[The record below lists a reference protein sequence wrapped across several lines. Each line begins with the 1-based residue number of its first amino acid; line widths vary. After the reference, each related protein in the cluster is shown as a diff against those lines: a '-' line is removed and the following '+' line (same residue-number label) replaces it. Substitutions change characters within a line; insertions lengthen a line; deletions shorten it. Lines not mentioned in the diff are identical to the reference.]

1 MARVQLNKNQRRKLS
16 IFLKCVLFSFFAWV
30 LFAVS
35 NTYLYHKPVRL
46 EYINLPDN
54 RAFQSLQSDS
64 AVVSL
69 EATGWQLLFSSL
81 QREEKAVQVDLSG
94 LQNRAQ
100 IIFSN
105 QLGFINRQFPSN
117 QRVVSVKPDTLFFD
131 FSAQTEK
138 RVPVDLISELKYARQ
153 FGNIGPVEVKPEYVM
168 VRGPAEDIRQIESF
182 PTDTLRASGVS
193 STLQSELGL
202 QVRAY
207 PNLKVYPEVVT
218 VQVPVG
224 EMTEKELDVPIEI
237 VNDGAYRSV
246 KLLPGKVRVTMMV
259 ALEDYAQI
267 GPESFRM
274 IVDMQDWELNG
285 GTTLAVKPRRVPE
298 FVRLIRI
305 EPQNVDFYVNK

>member
-35 NTYLYHKPVRL
+35 NTYLYNKPVRL
-46 EYINLPDN
+46 EYINIPDN

-64 AVVSL
+64 AQVSM

-81 QREEKAVQVDLSG
+81 QKEEKAVQVDLSG
-94 LQNRAQ
+94 LQNRNY

-117 QRVVSVKPDTLFFD
+117 HRVVSVNPDTLFFD

-138 RVPVDLISELKYARQ
+138 RVPVELVSELKYRRQ
-153 FGNIGPVEVKPEYVM
+153 FGHIGPVEITPEYVV

-182 PTDTLRASGVS
+182 PTDTLRASEVS
-193 STLQSELGL
+193 SSLQRELSL

-207 PNLKVYPEVVT
+207 PNLKVYPEVVQ
-218 VQVPVG
+218 VNVPVG
-224 EMTEKELDVPIEI
+224 EMTEKELEVSIEI
-237 VNDGAYRSV
+237 LNDDAYRSV
-246 KLLPGKVRVTMMV
+246 KLLPGKVKVTLMV
-259 ALEDYAQI
+259 SLEHYAQI

-285 GTTLAVKPRRVPE
+285 GATLAVQPRRIPD